1 MHIVIYLWMFMWEGA
16 LGWVHVHIWAHMEVR
31 GRCQHLFHQPG
42 AQLTASAGLAI
53 ITEPQGPLVPVFP
66 ALGLQAGVTSP
77 GFPTVLGI

>member
-1 MHIVIYLWMFMWEGA
+1 MWEGA
-16 LGWVHVHIWAHMEVR
+16 LGWVHVHIWAHMEVK
-31 GRCQHLFHQPG
+31 GRCQPG

-66 ALGLQAGVTSP
+66 ALGLQAGVT

>member
-1 MHIVIYLWMFMWEGA
+1 MWEGA
-16 LGWVHVHIWAHMEVR
+16 LGWVHVHICAHMEVR

-66 ALGLQAGVTSP
+66 AGLQAGVT